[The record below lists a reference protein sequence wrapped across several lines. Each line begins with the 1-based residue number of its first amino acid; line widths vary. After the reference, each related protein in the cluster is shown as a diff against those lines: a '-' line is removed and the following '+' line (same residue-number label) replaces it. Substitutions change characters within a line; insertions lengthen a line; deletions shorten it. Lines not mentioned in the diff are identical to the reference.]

1 MFGKNA
7 TKQMETI
14 IGAESTVR
22 GELSIRGTVR
32 IDGTV
37 EGDIEAGFV
46 VVGETGAIR
55 GNIRSTGTV
64 VGGRIDGNIDSN
76 ETVELKNS
84 ARVLGE
90 IRTAKLVMSEGAL
103 FDGLSCMKQKA
114 EGSEVPE
121 GKIAHLKSMVSGG
134 EE

>member
-1 MFGKNA
+1 MFGKN
-7 TKQMETI
+7 TKQMDTI

-22 GELSIRGTVR
+22 GELSISGTVR

-46 VVGETGAIR
+46 VVGESGSVR
-55 GNIRSTGTV
+55 GNIRSRGTV
-64 VGGRIDGNIDSN
+64 VGGRIDGNIDSS

-103 FDGLSCMKQKA
+103 FDGLSCMQQKA
-114 EGSEVPE
+114 EIPSASQ

>member
-1 MFGKNA
+1 MFGKSSN
-7 TKQMETI
+7 QMETI

-22 GELSIRGTVR
+22 GELSIPGTVR

-46 VVGETGAIR
+46 VIGERGTIR
-55 GNIRSTGTV
+55 GNVRSRGTV
-64 VGGRIDGNIDSN
+64 VGGRIEGNIDSS

-84 ARVLGE
+84 ARVFGE

-114 EGSEVPE
+114 EESSAHE

>member
-1 MFGKNA
+1 MFGKSTN
-7 TKQMETI
+7 QMETI
-14 IGAESTVR
+14 IGTESTVR
-22 GELSIRGTVR
+22 GELSIAGTVR
-32 IDGTV
+32 VDGTI

-46 VVGETGAIR
+46 VVGESGTIR
-55 GNIRSTGTV
+55 GNIRSRGTV
-64 VGGRIDGNIDSN
+64 VGGRIDGNIDSS
-76 ETVELKNS
+76 ETVELKSS

-114 EGSEVPE
+114 EESSVPE
-121 GKIAHLKSMVSGG
+121 GKIKRLMSMASGG